1 MAGNIYSATLNIAR
15 GNDRKLLYDINNVRR
30 IDKGSIADGVVPS
43 TQNGRGSLI
52 TNNTSSDGRIAQND
66 RNVKKKFS
74 LSPTEKAQRA
84 QERAETA
91 IVKAEISIHAPR
103 VGSDSFPP
111 ASGAGTPNFN
121 PRSPCGERR
130 NSAPY
135 YALPSRFQSTLPV
148 WGATFGSCDAFRGF
162 VISIHAPRVGSD
174 ASPFLGEAF
183 YFYFN
188 PRSPCGERLPY
199 FRMVPRPRHFNPR
212 SPCGERPGWQPAL

>member
-1 MAGNIYSATLNIAR
+1 MEGNIYSAKLNIAR
-15 GNDRKLLYDINNVRR
+15 GNDRNILYDINNVRK

-52 TNNTSSDGRIAQND
+52 TNNASSDGRIAQND

-84 QERAETA
+84 QERAESA

-121 PRSPCGERR
+121 PRSPCGERQPPMQLR
-130 NSAPY
+130 A
-135 YALPSRFQSTLPV
+135 
-148 WGATFGSCDAFRGF
+148 GS
-162 VISIHAPRVGSD
+162 VQISIHAPRVGSD
-174 ASPFLGEAF
+174 RYSFDFHVASAISIHA
-183 YFYFN
+183 
-188 PRSPCGERLPY
+188 PRVGSDSLTVCIP
-199 FRMVPRPRHFNPR
+199 V
-212 SPCGERPGWQPAL
+212 